1 MRSQDYEEL
10 NSLVK
15 GLLKMG
21 YIHESM
27 SPCVVP
33 LTPKTDGSWRAINWI
48 MVRYT
53 CLDDELNMLI
63 GLTIFSKIDLCS
75 G

>member
-27 SPCVVP
+27 SPCGAVDTKNRWE
-33 LTPKTDGSWRAINWI
+33 LAGHQ
-48 MVRYT
+48 
-53 CLDDELNMLI
+53 LDYGQVYLL
-63 GLTIFSKIDLCS
+63 GR
-75 G
+75 